1 MKTKQLKDDLFW
13 VGNQDPDLRI
23 FDILMVTEF
32 GTSYNSYV
40 LKGSEKNVVFEA
52 SKAKFAEE
60 YLEKLTEI
68 IPLEEIDYIVVSHAE
83 PDHTGTIERML
94 ELNPGIKL
102 VGTSAGINF
111 MKEICNRDFGSVI
124 VKEGDKLSL
133 GNKTLRFIMAPNL
146 HWPDT
151 MFTYMEEDG
160 ILITCDAFGAHYA
173 LEGVTEDAIP
183 DQENYQSALKYYF
196 DGIISPFKAFALNAL
211 KKIEG
216 LQINMILTG
225 HGPVL
230 TENPMAVIGQYREW
244 AAEKNPNTKKTVII
258 PYVSAY
264 GYTETLAKKIAEGI
278 QAYADIDVRLYD
290 MVYADKVKVLDELY
304 WADGILFGTPTMVG
318 EALKPIWDLATSVFN
333 KTHGKKIAS
342 AFGSYGW
349 SGEGVPNIMDRLGQ
363 LGMKLYGKGLRI
375 RFKPN
380 EAQLQEAF
388 EFGYGFGASVDAGKI
403 MENVKPDASKAVKKW
418 RCLVCGHIHEGEL
431 PPDSCPVCGV
441 GPDQFE
447 EISVADIGFH
457 SETAERIIIIGNGG
471 AGTTAAEEVRK
482 RNSVCSIEIISS
494 ENLIGYNRPML
505 TKGILSDV
513 DPVNF
518 YIKPEEWYQKN
529 NIKLTLGTTVS
540 EIRKDSKELALSS
553 GEVRAYDKLILATGA
568 NAFIPPIKGVEQEG
582 VFAIRTLEGVK
593 RLQQFLKQTKKAAV
607 IGGGILGLEAAWEL
621 KKAGKEVTVIE
632 LSPNIMNRQLDER
645 GSELL
650 RAATEK
656 SGIRVITNTG
666 IEEIAGDGKTT
677 GVKLVDGTMVS
688 ADLVICS
695 TGVRQNIGLAKE
707 IGIETGRSI
716 KVNEKMETSEK
727 GIYACGDCA
736 EYNGVNY
743 AIWGQAVEMGKA
755 AGINAAGDEYQYE
768 AFIPSNAFS
777 GMGTSLF
784 AVGDNGKDPEK
795 VYKTFELYDGAKNT
809 YEKLYFVNNRFCGG
823 ILIGDVSKSAR
834 LLDAYKKQDP
844 ITDFLLDTKN

>member
-52 SKAKFAEE
+52 SKAKFTDD

-68 IPLEEIDYIVVSHAE
+68 IPLEEIDYIIVSHTE
-83 PDHTGTIERML
+83 PDHTGTIEKML
-94 ELNPGIKL
+94 ELNPGLKL
-102 VGTSAGINF
+102 VGTSAAMNF
-111 MKEICNRDFGSVI
+111 MKEICNRDFGSII

-133 GNKTLRFIMAPNL
+133 GNKTLKFIMAPNL

-151 MFTYMEEDG
+151 MFTYVEEDG
-160 ILITCDAFGAHYA
+160 LLVTCDAFGCHYS
-173 LEGVTEDAIP
+173 LEGVTNDTIPVKED
-183 DQENYQSALKYYF
+183 YQGALKYYF
-196 DGIISPFKAFALNAL
+196 DGIVAPFKSFAVDAV
-211 KKIEG
+211 KKIEN
-216 LQINMILTG
+216 LEIKMILTG

-230 TENPMAVIGQYREW
+230 TENPWAVVEQYREW
-244 AAEKNPNTKKTVII
+244 SKETNPNTKKTVVI

-278 QAYADIDVRLYD
+278 QDYGDIDVRLYD
-290 MVYADKVKVLDELY
+290 MVYAEKEKILDELY

-318 EALKPIWDLATSVFN
+318 EALKPIWDLVTSMFA

-403 MENVKPDASKAVKKW
+403 MENVKPGAKSVKKW
-418 RCLVCGHIHEGEL
+418 RCLVCGYVHEGEQ

-447 EISVADIGFH
+447 EISVVDTGFQ
-457 SETAERIIIIGNGG
+457 SDKAERFIIIGNGG
-471 AGTTAAEEVRK
+471 AGTTACEEIRK
-482 RNSVCSIEIISS
+482 RNKVCSIEIISS
-494 ENLIGYNRPML
+494 ENVIGYNRPML
-505 TKGILSDV
+505 TKGILSEV

-518 YIKPEEWYQKN
+518 YIKPAEWYQEN
-529 NIKLTLGTTVS
+529 NIKLTLGTTVN
-540 EIRKDSKELALSS
+540 EIRKDSKELVLSN
-553 GEVRAYDKLILATGA
+553 GETRSYDKLILATGA
-568 NAFIPPIKGVEQEG
+568 KAFIPPIKGAEQEG
-582 VFAIRTLEGVK
+582 VFAIRTLEGVNM
-593 RLQQFLKQTKKAAV
+593 LQKFLKQVKKAVV

-632 LSPNIMNRQLDER
+632 LSPNIMNKQLDER

-656 SGIRVITNTG
+656 AGIRVITNTG
-666 IEEIAGDGKTT
+666 IEEISGDGKAT
-677 GVKLVDGTMVS
+677 GVKLVDGTLVS

-695 TGVRQNIGLAKE
+695 TGVRQNIELAKA

-716 KVNEKMETSEK
+716 KVNEKMETGVE

-736 EYNGVNY
+736 EFNGANY

-755 AGINAAGDEYQYE
+755 AGINAVGDEYKYE

-795 VYKTFELYDGAKNT
+795 VYKTFEVFDGAKNT

-823 ILIGDVSKSAR
+823 ILLGDVSKSAR
-834 LLDAYKKQDP
+834 LLEGYINQDP
-844 ITDFLLDTKN
+844 IAKFL